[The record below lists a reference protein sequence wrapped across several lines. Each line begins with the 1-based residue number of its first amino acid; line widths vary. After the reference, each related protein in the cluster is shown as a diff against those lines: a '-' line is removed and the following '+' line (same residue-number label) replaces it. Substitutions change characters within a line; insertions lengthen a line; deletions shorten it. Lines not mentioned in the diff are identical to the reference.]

1 MLDVGVL
8 LTGAAQEAEDAA
20 SLQQISEAIEEGLES
35 LTQDDTEKE
44 DEARPAVYTQSEEEA
59 SKESYVRT
67 ETQVS
72 TATEGTSSSS
82 KSEIS
87 ESRPSENRSAF
98 LQNQGM
104 SEAEATEEGAEE
116 EQSYSLTISQ
126 FSDKGPAEN
135 FSPVAQ
141 GELAEAGTAL
151 SKEEF
156 NAVAKTV
163 CAEFVAA
170 EPSGPL
176 EQQVGIVDDHSNDD
190 SRLLA
195 VNESE
200 TRTLEAKEPDEVTK
214 SQGKINKAVS
224 LPICA
229 SAATVDKI
237 TENIWRDL
245 LSDLATTVPPQLLR
259 SGTALKDQEEQER
272 KQQQQHERQEPQR
285 SERQIATAKIVKLT
299 PTSVSKSPTRSKPQD
314 LMLTTFDISSSDSSG
329 SSTDDK
335 SPKVRLST
343 APAATHSPDEDVN
356 RTTEITAA
364 AATGVII
371 DDGDDDFYDD
381 DDFGLSA
388 IRHEAEL
395 LRLQELRVEAEIARI
410 QREESEGKLE
420 KIAASLRQIPD
431 KPPPPY
437 VPPPGQVAPPSS
449 SSTPTAAVIKPVR
462 PPHPSRSFL
471 PAGGEEIGGL
481 VCRLAAKLFRMKTEL
496 GSLEDLGDQLETI
509 VEEELAARPGDLRKV
524 SSFLRCFLFLSF
536 STGLTSCF
544 NVVSIFILLPV

>member
-1 MLDVGVL
+1 M
-8 LTGAAQEAEDAA
+8 TGAAQEAEDAA

-44 DEARPAVYTQSEEEA
+44 DEARPAIHTQSEEEA

-87 ESRPSENRSAF
+87 ESRPLENRSPF
-98 LQNQGM
+98 LQNQGV
-104 SEAEATEEGAEE
+104 SDKEATEEGAEE
-116 EQSYSLTISQ
+116 ENSYSLTISQ
-126 FSDKGPAEN
+126 FSDKVPAEN
-135 FSPVAQ
+135 FSPVAK

-151 SKEEF
+151 RKEEL
-156 NAVAKTV
+156 NAADKTA
-163 CAEFVAA
+163 CAEVVAA

-176 EQQVGIVDDHSNDD
+176 EQQVGVVDDHSNED

-195 VNESE
+195 VEESE
-200 TRTLEAKEPDEVTK
+200 TQTLRAKEPDEVTK
-214 SQGKINKAVS
+214 SQGKISEELS
-224 LPICA
+224 LPIRA

-237 TENIWRDL
+237 TENIWHDL

-259 SGTALKDQEEQER
+259 SGTVLKEQEEQER
-272 KQQQQHERQEPQR
+272 RQQQQHKRQEPQR

-299 PTSVSKSPTRSKPQD
+299 PTAVSKSPTRSKPQD

-343 APAATHSPDEDVN
+343 AAPAATHSPDEDDN
-356 RTTEITAA
+356 RTTEITAV
-364 AATGVII
+364 AATGVIN
-371 DDGDDDFYDD
+371 DDDDDFYDD

-437 VPPPGQVAPPSS
+437 VPPPGQVTPVSPSS
-449 SSTPTAAVIKPVR
+449 STTTAAVIKPAR
-462 PPHPSRSFL
+462 PPYPSRSFL

-481 VCRLAAKLFRMKTEL
+481 VSRLAAKLFRMKTEL
-496 GSLEDLGDQLETI
+496 GFLEDLGDQLETI

-524 SSFLRCFLFLSF
+524 SSLLRCFLF
-536 STGLTSCF
+536 
-544 NVVSIFILLPV
+544 

>member
-1 MLDVGVL
+1 VGVL

-44 DEARPAVYTQSEEEA
+44 DEARPAVHTQSEEEA

-87 ESRPSENRSAF
+87 ESRPLENRSPV
-98 LQNQGM
+98 LQNQGG
-104 SEAEATEEGAEE
+104 SEAEATKGGAEE
-116 EQSYSLTISQ
+116 EHSYSLTISQ
-126 FSDKGPAEN
+126 FSDKVPAEN
-135 FSPVAQ
+135 FSPAAK

-156 NAVAKTV
+156 NAVAKTACV
-163 CAEFVAA
+163 EVVAA
-170 EPSGPL
+170 EPSEPR
-176 EQQVGIVDDHSNDD
+176 EQQVGVVDDHSNED
-190 SRLLA
+190 SRHLA
-195 VNESE
+195 VEESE
-200 TRTLEAKEPDEVTK
+200 SQTLGAKEPVELTK

-224 LPICA
+224 LPFCA

-237 TENIWRDL
+237 TETIWRNL

-259 SGTALKDQEEQER
+259 SGTVLKDQQKQER
-272 KQQQQHERQEPQR
+272 RQQQQHERQEPQK
-285 SERQIATAKIVKLT
+285 SERQIATAKIVKIT
-299 PTSVSKSPTRSKPQD
+299 PTAVSKSPTRSKPQD

-329 SSTDDK
+329 SSIDDK

-343 APAATHSPDEDVN
+343 AAPAATHSPDEDDT
-356 RTTEITAA
+356 RTTEITAVV

-371 DDGDDDFYDD
+371 DDDDDDFYDD

-437 VPPPGQVAPPSS
+437 VPPPGQVTPPPSS
-449 SSTPTAAVIKPVR
+449 TPTTAAVIKPVR

-481 VCRLAAKLFRMKTEL
+481 VSRLAEKLFRMKTEL

-524 SSFLRCFLFLSF
+524 SSFLRCFLF
-536 STGLTSCF
+536 
-544 NVVSIFILLPV
+544 

>member
-1 MLDVGVL
+1 MGVL
-8 LTGAAQEAEDAA
+8 LTGAAQEVEDSA

-44 DEARPAVYTQSEEEA
+44 DETRPAIHTQSEEEA

-72 TATEGTSSSS
+72 PASEGTSSSSS

-87 ESRPSENRSAF
+87 ESRTRENRSPV
-98 LQNQGM
+98 LQNQGV
-104 SEAEATEEGAEE
+104 SDTEATEGGAEE
-116 EQSYSLTISQ
+116 EHYYSLTISHI
-126 FSDKGPAEN
+126 SDKGHSEN
-135 FSPVAQ
+135 FSPVAK

-156 NAVAKTV
+156 NAVATTV
-163 CAEFVAA
+163 CAEVVGA
-170 EPSGPL
+170 EPYGPL
-176 EQQVGIVDDHSNDD
+176 EQVLDDHSNED

-195 VNESE
+195 VEESE
-200 TRTLEAKEPDEVTK
+200 TQTLGAKELDEVTK
-214 SQGKINKAVS
+214 SQGKISGALS
-224 LPICA
+224 LPIRA

-259 SGTALKDQEEQER
+259 SGLVLKDQEEQEKR
-272 KQQQQHERQEPQR
+272 QQQQERQK
-285 SERQIATAKIVKLT
+285 SERQIATAKIVKLA
-299 PTSVSKSPTRSKPQD
+299 PTAVSKSPTRSKPQD

-343 APAATHSPDEDVN
+343 APAATHSPDEDDN
-356 RTTEITAA
+356 RTTEITAVV

-371 DDGDDDFYDD
+371 DDDDDDFYDD

-410 QREESEGKLE
+410 QREESDGKLE

-437 VPPPGQVAPPSS
+437 VPPPGQVAPPP
-449 SSTPTAAVIKPVR
+449 TTTAAVIKPVR

-481 VCRLAAKLFRMKTEL
+481 VSRLAEKLFRMKIDL

-524 SSFLRCFLFLSF
+524 SSFLRCFLS
-536 STGLTSCF
+536 
-544 NVVSIFILLPV
+544 

>member
-1 MLDVGVL
+1 MLFLDVGVL

-20 SLQQISEAIEEGLES
+20 FLQQISEAIEEGLES

-44 DEARPAVYTQSEEEA
+44 DEARPAIQSEEEA
-59 SKESYVRT
+59 SRESFVRT

-82 KSEIS
+82 RSEIS
-87 ESRPSENRSAF
+87 ESRTRENRSPV
-98 LQNQGM
+98 LQNQGV
-104 SEAEATEEGAEE
+104 SEAEVTEGGAEE

-126 FSDKGPAEN
+126 FSEKVPAEN

-141 GELAEAGTAL
+141 GELAEASTAL

-156 NAVAKTV
+156 NAVARTV
-163 CAEFVAA
+163 RAEDVAA

-176 EQQVGIVDDHSNDD
+176 EQPVGIVDDHSNED

-195 VNESE
+195 VGESE
-200 TRTLEAKEPDEVTK
+200 TQSSGAKEPDEVTK
-214 SQGKINKAVS
+214 SQGKISEALS
-224 LPICA
+224 LPIRA
-229 SAATVDKI
+229 STATIDKI

-245 LSDLATTVPPQLLR
+245 LSDLATNVPPQLLR
-259 SGTALKDQEEQER
+259 SGTVLKEQEEQER
-272 KQQQQHERQEPQR
+272 RQQQHEGQEPQK

-299 PTSVSKSPTRSKPQD
+299 PTAVSKSPTRSKPQD

-335 SPKVRLST
+335 SPKVQLST
-343 APAATHSPDEDVN
+343 APSATSYSPDEDDN
-356 RTTEITAA
+356 RTREITAV

-371 DDGDDDFYDD
+371 DDDDDFYDD

-437 VPPPGQVAPPSS
+437 VPPPGQVTPPPS
-449 SSTPTAAVIKPVR
+449 TPTTAAVIKPVR

-481 VCRLAAKLFRMKTEL
+481 VSRLAEKLFRMKTEL
-496 GSLEDLGDQLETI
+496 GSLEDLGDQLETV

-524 SSFLRCFLFLSF
+524 SSFLRCFF
-536 STGLTSCF
+536 SNWSYFIF
-544 NVVSIFILLPV
+544 N

>member
-1 MLDVGVL
+1 MVDVGVL
-8 LTGAAQEAEDAA
+8 LTGAAQEVEDST

-35 LTQDDTEKE
+35 LAQDDTEQE
-44 DEARPAVYTQSEEEA
+44 DEARPAIHTQSDEEA
-59 SKESYVRT
+59 SKDSYVRT

-87 ESRPSENRSAF
+87 ESRTRENRSPL
-98 LQNQGM
+98 LQNQGV
-104 SEAEATEEGAEE
+104 SDAEATEGGAEE
-116 EQSYSLTISQ
+116 EHSYSLTISQ
-126 FSDKGPAEN
+126 ISEKVHAEN
-135 FSPVAQ
+135 FSPVAKE
-141 GELAEAGTAL
+141 ELAEADTAL
-151 SKEEF
+151 SKEEL
-156 NAVAKTV
+156 NSVAKTA
-163 CAEFVAA
+163 CAEVVAA

-176 EQQVGIVDDHSNDD
+176 EQHVGVVDDHSNED
-190 SRLLA
+190 SRILA
-195 VNESE
+195 VEESE
-200 TRTLEAKEPDEVTK
+200 TQTLGAKEPDEATK
-214 SQGKINKAVS
+214 SQGKISEALS

-229 SAATVDKI
+229 SVATVDKI

-259 SGTALKDQEEQER
+259 SGTVPKEQKEQER
-272 KQQQQHERQEPQR
+272 RQQQQHERQEPQK
-285 SERQIATAKIVKLT
+285 SERQIATAKIVKLA
-299 PTSVSKSPTRSKPQD
+299 PTAVSKSPTRSKPQD

-343 APAATHSPDEDVN
+343 APAAIHSPDEDDI
-356 RTTEITAA
+356 RTTEITAV
-364 AATGVII
+364 AATGVIN
-371 DDGDDDFYDD
+371 DDDDDFYDD

-437 VPPPGQVAPPSS
+437 VPPPGQVAPPST
-449 SSTPTAAVIKPVR
+449 TPAVAVIKPVR

-481 VCRLAAKLFRMKTEL
+481 VSRLAAKLFQMKTEL
-496 GSLEDLGDQLETI
+496 GSLEDLGDQLEII

-524 SSFLRCFLFLSF
+524 SSFLTLLS
-536 STGLTSCF
+536 
-544 NVVSIFILLPV
+544 P

>member
-8 LTGAAQEAEDAA
+8 LTGAAQEAEDSA

-44 DEARPAVYTQSEEEA
+44 DEARPAIHTQSEEEA

-82 KSEIS
+82 SKSEIS
-87 ESRPSENRSAF
+87 ESRTRENRSPV
-98 LQNQGM
+98 LQKQGV
-104 SEAEATEEGAEE
+104 SEADATEGGAEE
-116 EQSYSLTISQ
+116 EQSYSLTISHI
-126 FSDKGPAEN
+126 SDKGHSEN
-135 FSPVAQ
+135 FSPVAK
-141 GELAEAGTAL
+141 GELAEVGTAQ
-151 SKEEF
+151 SKEVF

-163 CAEFVAA
+163 CAEVVAP
-170 EPSGPL
+170 EPSGPH
-176 EQQVGIVDDHSNDD
+176 EQQVGVVDDHSNED

-195 VNESE
+195 VEDSE
-200 TRTLEAKEPDEVTK
+200 TQTLGAKEPDEVPVTK
-214 SQGKINKAVS
+214 SQSKKNKAVS
-224 LPICA
+224 LPIHA

-259 SGTALKDQEEQER
+259 SGPVLKDQEEQER
-272 KQQQQHERQEPQR
+272 RQQQQHERQEPQK
-285 SERQIATAKIVKLT
+285 SERQIATARIVKLA
-299 PTSVSKSPTRSKPQD
+299 PTAVSKSPTRSKPQD

-343 APAATHSPDEDVN
+343 APAATHSPDEDDN
-356 RTTEITAA
+356 RTTEITAVA
-364 AATGVII
+364 TTGVII
-371 DDGDDDFYDD
+371 DDDDDFYDD

-410 QREESEGKLE
+410 QREESDGKLE
-420 KIAASLRQIPD
+420 KMAASLRQIPD

-437 VPPPGQVAPPSS
+437 VPPPGQVAPPP
-449 SSTPTAAVIKPVR
+449 SSTPTTAAVIKPVR

-481 VCRLAAKLFRMKTEL
+481 VSRLAEKLFRMKTEL
-496 GSLEDLGDQLETI
+496 GSLED
-509 VEEELAARPGDLRKV
+509 
-524 SSFLRCFLFLSF
+524 
-536 STGLTSCF
+536 
-544 NVVSIFILLPV
+544 

>member
-44 DEARPAVYTQSEEEA
+44 DEACPVVHTQSEEEA

-82 KSEIS
+82 RSEIS
-87 ESRPSENRSAF
+87 ESRTRENLSPV
-98 LQNQGM
+98 LQNQGG
-104 SEAEATEEGAEE
+104 SEAEPTEGGAEE

-126 FSDKGPAEN
+126 FSEKVPADN
-135 FSPVAQ
+135 FSPVAT
-141 GELAEAGTAL
+141 GELAEVGTAL

-163 CAEFVAA
+163 CAEIVAA

-176 EQQVGIVDDHSNDD
+176 EQQVGIVDDHSNED

-195 VNESE
+195 VEESE
-200 TRTLEAKEPDEVTK
+200 TRTFWFGAKEPDEVTK
-214 SQGKINKAVS
+214 SQSNINKAVS
-224 LPICA
+224 LPTCA

-259 SGTALKDQEEQER
+259 SGTVLKDQEEQER
-272 KQQQQHERQEPQR
+272 RQQQQQHERQEPQK
-285 SERQIATAKIVKLT
+285 SERQIATAKIVKIT
-299 PTSVSKSPTRSKPQD
+299 PTAVSKSPTRSKPQD

-335 SPKVRLST
+335 LPKVRLST
-343 APAATHSPDEDVN
+343 APDATHSPDEDDN
-356 RTTEITAA
+356 RTTEITAVA
-364 AATGVII
+364 STGVLN
-371 DDGDDDFYDD
+371 DDDDDDFYDD

-410 QREESEGKLE
+410 QREESEGKLD

-437 VPPPGQVAPPSS
+437 VPPPGQVTPPP
-449 SSTPTAAVIKPVR
+449 SSTPTTSAVIKPVR

-481 VCRLAAKLFRMKTEL
+481 VSRLAEKLFRMKAEL
-496 GSLEDLGDQLETI
+496 GSLEHLGDQLETI

-524 SSFLRCFLFLSF
+524 SSFLRCFLF
-536 STGLTSCF
+536 
-544 NVVSIFILLPV
+544 

>member
-1 MLDVGVL
+1 VGVL

-44 DEARPAVYTQSEEEA
+44 DEARPAIHTQSEEEA

-72 TATEGTSSSS
+72 TASEGSSSS
-82 KSEIS
+82 NKAEIS
-87 ESRPSENRSAF
+87 ESRPLENRSAF
-98 LQNQGM
+98 LQNQSV
-104 SEAEATEEGAEE
+104 SETEATEGGVEE
-116 EQSYSLTISQ
+116 EQSYSLSIGQ
-126 FSDKGPAEN
+126 FSEKVPAEN
-135 FSPVAQ
+135 FSPVAK
-141 GELAEAGTAL
+141 GESAEVGTAL
-151 SKEEF
+151 SEEEF
-156 NAVAKTV
+156 NAAAKTV
-163 CAEFVAA
+163 CDEVVAA

-176 EQQVGIVDDHSNDD
+176 EQQVGIVDDHSNED

-195 VNESE
+195 VDESE
-200 TRTLEAKEPDEVTK
+200 TQTLGAKGPDEVTK
-214 SQGKINKAVS
+214 SQSKINKAVS

-237 TENIWRDL
+237 TENIWHDL

-259 SGTALKDQEEQER
+259 SGTVLKEQDEQER
-272 KQQQQHERQEPQR
+272 RQQQQHERQEPPK
-285 SERQIATAKIVKLT
+285 SERQIATAKIVKIT
-299 PTSVSKSPTRSKPQD
+299 PTAVSKSPTRSKPQD

-343 APAATHSPDEDVN
+343 VPAATQSPDEDDN
-356 RTTEITAA
+356 RTTEITAVA
-364 AATGVII
+364 STGVII
-371 DDGDDDFYDD
+371 DDDDDFYDD

-437 VPPPGQVAPPSS
+437 VPPPGQVTPPSP
-449 SSTPTAAVIKPVR
+449 SSTPTTAAVIKPVR

-481 VCRLAAKLFRMKTEL
+481 ASRLAAKLFRMKTEL
-496 GSLEDLGDQLETI
+496 GSLEDLGDQLEAV

-524 SSFLRCFLFLSF
+524 SSFLRCFP
-536 STGLTSCF
+536 F
-544 NVVSIFILLPV
+544 NLKFIFKLVLLHF